1 MSVDRPR
8 STSTKKDNFE
18 FFDFININ
26 MLGINLK
33 QYRQFL
39 TKNERNKVYLRK
51 NSAEGRAIA
60 DSKYKTKRL
69 LAKKGVNVPKLITR
83 FKSSEEVENY
93 EWTKLEGN
101 FVIKPVSGYG
111 GEGILIVRRKITN
124 DKLRMTNFLMMNG
137 KTISIEDIKRHC
149 QDILVG
155 KYSLHGSPDSIIV
168 EERIKIHPMFLS
180 LTKAGTPDIRVIV
193 FNRVPVMAMFRIPT
207 EKSGGKANLQ
217 QGAYG
222 LGIDLATGITTFGIE
237 GKGEEIRKI
246 YDFGKKK
253 MIKVNGIKIPFWKE
267 ILETAVKCQ
276 GAITS
281 LGFMG
286 VDVVLDKDKGPEVL
300 EVNAR
305 PGLSI
310 QLCNKA
316 GLKRRIEKIDDVT
329 VRSDEHAISLSKYLF
344 GEKFADKVV
353 EKEKEKTIQPLE
365 IIKMKIPRGVKP
377 DFQKSPI
384 LKQGKHR
391 VVEVRAKVDTGAFRS
406 SIDRALA
413 EKMGLLSVEKVL
425 YFRHYKSS
433 LGKHRDRPVI
443 GVTFWLKGKKVVT
456 AVNVADRN
464 KLRTKFL
471 LGRKD
476 LGGFLISAIR
486 APASVAPTLNQKIKK
501 NNKY

>member
-1 MSVDRPR
+1 M
-8 STSTKKDNFE
+8 F
-18 FFDFININ
+18 
-26 MLGINLK
+26 GINLR

-51 NSAEGRAIA
+51 NTAEGRGIA
-60 DSKYKTKRL
+60 DSKYRTKRR
-69 LAKKGVNVPKLITR
+69 LAKAGVGVPKLIVR
-83 FKSSEEVENY
+83 FKNEEEMQRFSW
-93 EWTKLEGN
+93 EKLEGN

-111 GEGILIVRRKITN
+111 GEGILIIRK
-124 DKLRMTNFLMMNG
+124 KLSKDRFQLMSGRVM
-137 KTISIEDIKRHC
+137 SLEEIKLHC
-149 QDILVG
+149 LEILAG
-155 KYSLHGSPDSIIV
+155 KYSLHGTADGVIV
-168 EERIKIHPMFLS
+168 EERVKIHPMFLS

-193 FNRVPVMAMFRIPT
+193 YNRVPVMAMFRIPT
-207 EKSGGKANLQ
+207 ERSGGKANLQ

-253 MIKVNGIKIPFWKE
+253 LRKVNGIKIPFWKE
-267 ILETAVKCQ
+267 ILETSVKCQ
-276 GAITS
+276 GAITG
-281 LGFMG
+281 LGFIG
-286 VDVVLDKDKGPEVL
+286 VDVVLDKEEGPKVL

-316 GLKRRIEKIDDVT
+316 GLKRRIEKIDDIT
-329 VRSDEHAISLSKYLF
+329 VRSDEHAISLAKYLF
-344 GEKFADKVV
+344 GEKFADKVA
-353 EKEKEKTIQPLE
+353 EKEKEKRIQPLE
-365 IIKMKIPRGVKP
+365 IIKVKIPKGFKP
-377 DFQKSPI
+377 DLQKSPI
-384 LKQGKHR
+384 LKQGKHHR

-406 SIDRALA
+406 SIDRSLA
-413 EKMGLLSVEKVL
+413 EKLGLLSTEKVL

-433 LGKHRDRPVI
+433 LGKHKDRPVI
-443 GVTFWLKGKKVVT
+443 GVTFWLQGKKVVT

-476 LGGFLISAIR
+476 LEGFLISA
-486 APASVAPTLNQKIKK
+486 KK
-501 NNKY
+501 YEK

>member
-1 MSVDRPR
+1 M
-8 STSTKKDNFE
+8 F
-18 FFDFININ
+18 
-26 MLGINLK
+26 GIDLR

-60 DSKYKTKRL
+60 DSKYKTKKR
-69 LAKKGVNVPKLITR
+69 LAKAGVSVPKLIVR
-83 FKSSEEVENY
+83 FKNNEELESF
-93 EWTKLEGN
+93 EWKKLEGN

-111 GEGILIVRRKITN
+111 GEGILIIRRRLTN
-124 DKLRMTNFLMMNG
+124 DRFLLMSGKIISLEEIKL
-137 KTISIEDIKRHC
+137 HC
-149 QDILVG
+149 QEILIG
-155 KYSLHGSPDSIIV
+155 KYSLHGNADSVIV
-168 EERIKIHPMFLS
+168 EERVKIHPMFLS
-180 LTKAGTPDIRVIV
+180 LTMAGTPDIRVIV
-193 FNRVPVMAMFRIPT
+193 YNKVPVMAMFRIPT
-207 EKSGGKANLQ
+207 DRSGGKANLQ

-237 GKGEEIRKI
+237 GKGVEIRKI

-253 MIKVNGIKIPFWKE
+253 YRKVNGIKIPFWKE

-276 GAITS
+276 GAILG

-286 VDVVLDKDKGPEVL
+286 VDVVLDKEEGPKVL

-316 GLKRRIEKIDDVT
+316 GLKRRIEKIDDISI
-329 VRSDEHAISLSKYLF
+329 RSDEHAISLSKYLF
-344 GEKFADKVV
+344 GEKFSDKVA
-353 EKEKEKTIQPLE
+353 EKEKEKKIQPIE
-365 IIKMKIPRGVKP
+365 IIKVRVPKGFKP
-377 DFQKSPI
+377 DLQKSPV
-384 LKQGKHR
+384 LKQGKNR

-406 SIDRALA
+406 SIDRNLA
-413 EKMGLLSVEKVL
+413 QKLGLLSSERVL

-433 LGKHRDRPVI
+433 LGKHKDRPVI
-443 GVTFWLKGKKVVT
+443 GVTFWLQGKKVVT
-456 AVNVADRN
+456 AVNVADRE

-476 LGGFLISAIR
+476 LEGFLISAK
-486 APASVAPTLNQKIKK
+486 KI
-501 NNKY
+501 